1 MEKRTTQSIPFHEG
15 HEHLRKVN
23 RSIRPAFGSRN
34 NVSGCF
40 LSVALEAFSIT
51 TFGLGR
57 DAIETMQL
65 CPSIPSAQQMPI
77 HVRNDSDGP
86 RIFFREGNH
95 WYGTTWQLH
104 S

>member
-1 MEKRTTQSIPFHEG
+1 MEKRTTRSIPFHEG

-51 TFGLGR
+51 TGYEPKELLKSTL
-57 DAIETMQL
+57 I
-65 CPSIPSAQQMPI
+65 
-77 HVRNDSDGP
+77 
-86 RIFFREGNH
+86 
-95 WYGTTWQLH
+95 
-104 S
+104 

>member
-1 MEKRTTQSIPFHEG
+1 MEERTTQSIPFHEG

-51 TFGLGR
+51 TVSIEEDMPLRSTRTKDLGR
-57 DAIETMQL
+57 
-65 CPSIPSAQQMPI
+65 
-77 HVRNDSDGP
+77 
-86 RIFFREGNH
+86 
-95 WYGTTWQLH
+95 
-104 S
+104 

>member
-34 NVSGCF
+34 NVSGCV

-51 TFGLGR
+51 TDTIRGLQKSRPQAWG
-57 DAIETMQL
+57 DSLTMT
-65 CPSIPSAQQMPI
+65 P
-77 HVRNDSDGP
+77 
-86 RIFFREGNH
+86 FFTLRGLQKRV
-95 WYGTTWQLH
+95 GTT
-104 S
+104 SP